1 MSVLHILASCD
12 MIIHVKEVSVH
23 ATMCMNPKDTL
34 VKEMI
39 DSRPHIT
46 GLHLDRVSQVSV
58 ER

>member
-1 MSVLHILASCD
+1 